1 MNAIFINVVGDT
13 MGSVNDITK
22 IDTDHAG
29 DTEEE
34 VTREE
39 LIYFNLDLE
48 MVTGHPS
55 PKCLVG
61 LESSEH

>member
-1 MNAIFINVVGDT
+1 MNAIFIYVVGGDT

-34 VTREE
+34 EGGDQRGT
-39 LIYFNLDLE
+39 DLF
-48 MVTGHPS
+48 
-55 PKCLVG
+55 
-61 LESSEH
+61 